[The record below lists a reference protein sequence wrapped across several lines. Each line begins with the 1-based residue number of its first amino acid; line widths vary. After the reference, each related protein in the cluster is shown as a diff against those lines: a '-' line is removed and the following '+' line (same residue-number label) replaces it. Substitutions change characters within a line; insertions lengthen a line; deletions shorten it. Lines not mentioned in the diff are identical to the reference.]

1 MYSRMMALKRKNP
14 QLKVSLAV
22 GGWNVG
28 SEPFS
33 KIVHSQSNRNYF
45 IQSTV
50 NFLIK
55 NKFDGLDLE

>member
-1 MYSRMMALKRKNP
+1 MMALKNKNS

-22 GGWNVG
+22 GGWNLG
-28 SEPFS
+28 SDPFS
-33 KIVHSQSNRNYF
+33 KIVHSESDRRQF